1 MSKVEI
7 DFRECPNCGGYGV
20 RDNGDNCTTCGGV
33 GRGGLRSGP
42 GSCIGSGEI
51 MVDRQTRRV
60 IGRDEFVALTAEAI
74 GTSHDLRP

>member
-33 GRGGLRSGP
+33 GHGGLRSGP
-42 GSCIGSGEI
+42 GICIGSGEI